1 MRENAR
7 TEATRAALLT
17 AALDVAAENGV
28 KGVTHRR
35 VATAAGLSLGLT
47 SYYFSSLDDL
57 MLEAFRSFVST
68 TSSRYEQ
75 HFGAARDQEGVVDAA
90 LAIVHALKD
99 SQRDRTLLYELY
111 AQSVR
116 DPTYRDIVRQWS
128 RAARA
133 EVERLFSPQA
143 ARYLEVAWEGIN
155 TQMIYD
161 PTSRSDD
168 EYRELFRLILEHT
181 QPDHHR

>member
-1 MRENAR
+1 MRDNTR
-7 TEATRAALLT
+7 TEATRTVLLT

-57 MLEAFRSFVST
+57 MLEAFKLFVST
-68 TSSRYEQ
+68 TSSRYEKQ
-75 HFGAARDQEGVVDAA
+75 FGAARDQEGVIDAA
-90 LAIVHALKD
+90 LAIVNALKD

-116 DPTYRDIVRQWS
+116 DPAYRDIVTRWS
-128 RAARA
+128 RTART
-133 EVERLFSPQA
+133 EVERLYSPQT
-143 ARYLEVAWEGIN
+143 ARYLEAAWEGLN
-155 TQMIYD
+155 AQMIYD
-161 PTSRSDD
+161 PAQRSD
-168 EYRELFRLILEHT
+168 EEFRELFRLILS
-181 QPDHHR
+181 RC

>member
-1 MRENAR
+1 MRENPR
-7 TEATRAALLT
+7 TGATRTALLN

-57 MLEAFRSFVST
+57 MLEAFRLFVAT
-68 TSSRYEQ
+68 TSSRYEE
-75 HFGAARDQEGVVDAA
+75 HFGAARDRDGVVEAA
-90 LAIVHALKD
+90 VAVVNALKD

-116 DPTYRDIVRQWS
+116 DPAYRDIVTRWS

-133 EVERLFSPQA
+133 EVEKLYSPRT
-143 ARYLEVAWEGIN
+143 ARFLEAAWEGIN
-155 TQMIYD
+155 AQMIYD

-168 EYRELFRLILEHT
+168 DHRELFRMILA
-181 QPDHHR
+181 RS